1 MGFIYLVTNKINGK
15 QYVGKT
21 KFDINTRW
29 IQHKS
34 EAKRLKP
41 NVYFVRALNKYG
53 CDNFTVKEIEQCPDD
68 LLFEREK
75 YYIKQYDTY
84 NNGYNSTLGGEGNH
98 KYETDDILSLWND
111 GFTASEI
118 ADTMGSCVDT
128 ICLTLKANE
137 ITTTKIRS
145 RAQSKISQYKKK
157 AILQY
162 SLDGILLNKFSC
174 IQEAVQQTGY
184 SETSIRDVCNHHR
197 HSSNGYIWCHE
208 DEPKSIQQLINYGK
222 EFSKQEIADA
232 LNISLSA
239 VIGSINPLEK
249 KGYSKIVREEVV
261 ELEAATETRK
271 AKTKTV
277 KYHTLTEE
285 GLAYDPIAEEAEKA
299 AAKQAEKERKAAER
313 AAAKAAKE
321 AEAEF

>member
-1 MGFIYLVTNKINGK
+1 MTIN
-15 QYVGKT
+15 
-21 KFDINTRW
+21 
-29 IQHKS
+29 S
-34 EAKRLKP
+34 ERVLNFLK
-41 NVYFVRALNKYG
+41 
-53 CDNFTVKEIEQCPDD
+53 E
-68 LLFEREK
+68 
-75 YYIKQYDTY
+75 
-84 NNGYNSTLGGEGNH
+84 
-98 KYETDDILSLWND
+98 
-111 GFTASEI
+111 
-118 ADTMGSCVDT
+118 
-128 ICLTLKANE
+128 
-137 ITTTKIRS
+137 
-145 RAQSKISQYKKK
+145 
-157 AILQY
+157 
-162 SLDGILLNKFSC
+162 
-174 IQEAVQQTGY
+174 
-184 SETSIRDVCNHHR
+184 
-197 HSSNGYIWCHE
+197 
-208 DEPKSIQQLINYGK
+208 NYGK